1 LRASG
6 GLLVEFGEKGL
17 MNLNVPFFD
26 VSHGYFLHKRYV
38 VFGEH
43 IVCGEDIVFGEIN
56 DFGEDVIFGKKVVSD
71 ESSQS

>member
-1 LRASG
+1 LN
-6 GLLVEFGEKGL
+6 LEKNEL
-17 MNLNVPFFD
+17 KCPFFD
-26 VSHGYFLHKRYV
+26 VSHDIFLHKRYV
-38 VFGEH
+38 VFGEN